1 MVPTKQVSLARSW
14 KKVILALA
22 LTAGFFYTRLIDMW
36 RSCTV
41 SQYVPAVGKVLGTD
55 QKEEGASRDE
65 NKIPGPPER
74 PHHDT
79 QIEEFIKD
87 QHRSKGD
94 DGKLT

>member
-1 MVPTKQVSLARSW
+1 MRRS
-14 KKVILALA
+14 
-22 LTAGFFYTRLIDMW
+22 Y
-36 RSCTV
+36 TV

-55 QKEEGASRDE
+55 QKDGEASRDE